1 MITAGMVF
9 GEIADELRQHDDEFI
24 KSIKKSCQLSYYEI
38 WGKFPVEAGRRE
50 VEIDFAD
57 ADTEHTMLLPADLV
71 GVEAVIANAATG
83 SSRRYGIEYVPGAR
97 YGNTGRATYAFK
109 NVVQDA
115 LAILTDVSVVNLAS
129 VWTGGTWDASY
140 IGEYVRFGSEP
151 GIYKIT
157 AENAF
162 TPRYYGKSIFGKKA
176 MIRPSGT
183 RRMMLTDENDD
194 YVSGTV
200 MMYYWSYP
208 SPLYMDNQDILLPAS
223 RALELATFIRMLGS
237 KDRRE
242 SDADRYRAEYRE
254 ALDALIAMNPRFSRP
269 MPPTNMQGD
278 KMFDMRHGANYYR
291 RTY

>member
-9 GEIADELRQHDDEFI
+9 KEIADELNQHDDDSLVSM
-24 KSIKKSCQLSYYEI
+24 KRSCNLSYYEI

-50 VEIDFAD
+50 VELDFSD
-57 ADTEHTMLLPADLV
+57 ADSAHTMLLPGDLC
-71 GVEAVIANAATG
+71 GVEAVIANASTG

-97 YGNTGRATYAFK
+97 FGNTGRATYAFK
-109 NVVQDA
+109 NPIQDA

-129 VWTGGTWDASY
+129 VWTGGTWDASH
-140 IGEYVRFGSEP
+140 IGEYVRFGSNP

-157 AENAF
+157 AENTF
-162 TPRYYGKSIFGKKA
+162 TPRFYGETIFGGLA
-176 MIRPSGT
+176 TIRPTGT

-200 MMYYWSYP
+200 MLYYWAYP
-208 SPLYMDNQDILLPAS
+208 SPLYMDDQDILLPAS
-223 RALELATFIRMLGS
+223 RALELATFIRMLGP

-254 ALDALIAMNPRFSRP
+254 ALDAMIAMNPRFTRP

-278 KMFDMRHGANYYR
+278 KAFDMRHGASYYR
-291 RTY
+291 RTL